1 MAEVEGEREKEKPF
15 PSQSPL
21 PYGHP
26 PLGSRFPGVGDASDP
41 PGLLP
46 FPAAKDSVK

>member
-26 PLGSRFPGVGDASDP
+26 PLGSRFPGVGDASAP
-41 PGLLP
+41 QVCSPSLQQ
-46 FPAAKDSVK
+46 KTV